1 MTKHEKKEARIL
13 ELKTKHFAVI
23 ILALILILG
32 LYLRIYHIDY
42 PVIGY
47 HNWKET
53 HYLTEARNFAREGF
67 FKYGFFIPYYDYPK
81 LYGHP
86 SGVHADTF
94 PTISIIVALA
104 FMIFGR
110 ELWVAR
116 LVGILFNLGS
126 VVVMYFLVRELYER
140 EDMALLA
147 GFITSVLPL
156 FVFFSRN
163 VQLINPALFFML
175 TSAYFYVKWRKNFS
189 GRYLILTSLFLML
202 GTVTKYSF
210 GVIAIPMLLTFPFKK
225 FREWKKCR
233 KEFIIAFLI
242 LLLFPS
248 WHLYANYLIPA
259 EYREVKQA
267 GLHQIQIEKV
277 FELNLRLI
285 WSFIIDNYTEVGF
298 YIAILGLFFVAYD
311 FYKKRNFSNLFILGY
326 AFSII
331 PFTILMSSKLSGHNY
346 HQYPIAPLVV
356 ILIAYFIIKIADF
369 FGRIRIEGMRIR
381 YSGLLPIV
389 AFILLFI
396 PINTDFYKSP
406 TYDSIARQF
415 DTQFPGLDIAGEYI
429 KEHSSPNERIIFP
442 SHQSYGV
449 LWHADRKGYG
459 IGIPKPEHFEY
470 SKNKSLNVTWI
481 FIYQWG
487 LRLLQHEEE
496 WNYIKERFSL
506 KQIAFKPTESGSV
519 PIYLL
524 MREGGSFDESKLN
537 DMLRNRK
544 INKRIYETTMGKYVV
559 VYVNFD

>member
-1 MTKHEKKEARIL
+1 MVNKKSTIKLKKKHLKLIL
-13 ELKTKHFAVI
+13 LGI
-23 ILALILILG
+23 ILIFG
-32 LYLRIYHIDY
+32 LYLRIYHINY

-53 HYLTEARNFAREGF
+53 HYLTEARNFAEKGF
-67 FKYGFFIPYYDYPK
+67 FRYGFFIPEYDYPK
-81 LYGHP
+81 LYGNP

-94 PTISIIVALA
+94 PTISILVALG
-104 FMIFGR
+104 FMIFGQ

-116 LVGILFNLGS
+116 IVGVLFNLGA
-126 VVVMYFLVRELYER
+126 VVMMYLFIKELFER
-140 EDMALLA
+140 EDFALLA
-147 GFITSVLPL
+147 GFIASILPL
-156 FVFFSRN
+156 FVFFSHN

-189 GRYLILTSLFLML
+189 GGYLILTSLFLML

-225 FREWKKCR
+225 FHEWKKYR

-242 LLLFPS
+242 LLLFPL

-277 FELNLRLI
+277 FELNSRLI
-285 WSFIIDNYTEVGF
+285 WSFIIDNYTEIGF

-311 FYKKRNFSNLFILGY
+311 FYKKRNFSNLFILWY

-346 HQYPIAPLVV
+346 HQYPIAPLIV
-356 ILIAYFIIKIADF
+356 ILIAYFIVRLADF
-369 FGRIRIEGMRIR
+369 FKKIKIRTGDREIKNLNVFVMLVI
-381 YSGLLPIV
+381 SLIFLPINV
-389 AFILLFI
+389 
-396 PINTDFYKSP
+396 NVYRSP
-406 TYDSIARQF
+406 VYDSIARQF

-429 KEHSSPNERIIFP
+429 KEHSSPNERIFF
-442 SHQSYGV
+442 SGHQSYGV
-449 LWHADRKGYG
+449 LWHSHRKGYP
-459 IGIPKPEHFEY
+459 IRIPKPEHFEY
-470 SKNKSLNVTWI
+470 AENHSLNVTWI

-487 LRLLQHEEE
+487 FELLQHEEE
-496 WNYIKERFSL
+496 WNYIKKRFSP
-506 KQIAFKPTESGSV
+506 KQIAFQPTERGFV

-524 MREGGSFDESKLN
+524 MRKGGSFNESEFKE
-537 DMLRNRK
+537 MLK
-544 INKRIYETTMGKYVV
+544 DKKVETRIYETTRGKYEIR
-559 VYVNFD
+559 YINLD